1 MRVIYNDMLMRA
13 AKQWEH
19 GANGNSGGL
28 CMIRADPSNPLNPC
42 AIPPDA
48 KASDEAHAIAQRYK
62 LVGAVA

>member
-1 MRVIYNDMLMRA
+1 
-13 AKQWEH
+13 
-19 GANGNSGGL
+19 
-28 CMIRADPSNPLNPC
+28 MIRADPSNPLNPC